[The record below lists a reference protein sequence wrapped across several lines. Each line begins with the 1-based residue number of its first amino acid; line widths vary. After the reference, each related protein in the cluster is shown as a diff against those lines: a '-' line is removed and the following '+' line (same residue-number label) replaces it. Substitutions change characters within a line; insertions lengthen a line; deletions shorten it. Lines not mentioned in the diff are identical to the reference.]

1 VKIAIIL
8 VLLSAVC
15 AALFFIA
22 PHQQRG
28 PDSMG
33 AFTLFE
39 IFWEGLGDWS
49 DLQTSNALLLAI
61 ATMASLLSVF
71 YPVALVAM
79 LRWMPPAAG
88 DAGGPAF
95 VICGVLVA
103 LAALVNWIA
112 MMVSQM
118 SFSFG
123 GGSTLAPETAFFWII
138 PLFQIAAAI
147 ASIAVGVSAICASW
161 AVRALASRGEETA
174 AR

>member
-1 VKIAIIL
+1 MKIAIIL

-22 PHQQRG
+22 PHHQRD
-28 PDSMG
+28 PDSIG

-39 IFWEGLGDWS
+39 IFSEGIGDWS

-71 YPVALVAM
+71 FPVALVAM

-88 DAGGPAF
+88 NAGSPAF
-95 VICGVLVA
+95 VICGVLVFV
-103 LAALVNWIA
+103 AALINWIA

-118 SFSFG
+118 SFGFG
-123 GGSTLAPETAFFWII
+123 GGSALAPETAFFWII
-138 PLFQIAAAI
+138 PLFQIAAAT
-147 ASIAVGVSAICASW
+147 ASIAVGVSSTCASW
-161 AVRALASRGEETA
+161 AVRALASR
-174 AR
+174 